1 MNIGLRSKL
10 LIGNLALY
18 GVMAVLFAI
27 YVPAQQEQDAQAAF
41 ERHAASSARILASL
55 AQDSVASEGSGG
67 QQNLQHDLRTVG
79 VTDPEILSLAVLRT
93 NNSVMAQY
101 ASQEFIG
108 EDLVLKTSKTP
119 QLWAKGRFLHA
130 SEPLVNEG
138 KLIGTVVI
146 VLSRSR
152 ITDQVEASR
161 NKALV
166 IDLIMLVIGVV
177 LTLLVVQSVTKPVM
191 RVADSLGTVSSELS
205 ANARDQEASSA
216 EESAV
221 VAQTRLSMEVLLDSA
236 QQIANS
242 SGEVLGNAERT
253 ASGNQQVAARFADL
267 ALMTDK
273 VAEIL
278 ATIMKIADR
287 ADLLALNASL
297 EGTRAGEAG
306 KGFTLVAA
314 EMRRLA
320 ENIMDSV
327 SGIRTLM
334 TEMREASQGA
344 VEASDKSHS
353 SSEETAASAR
363 RIAMLTQEQRQ
374 ATEQVMASMDEMN
387 NVLRETIEG
396 VQRSTAASRDLIDL
410 SHNLA
415 HLVTPMDSQAR
426 NKDAAVSSEES

>member
-1 MNIGLRSKL
+1 MMNIGLRSKL
-10 LIGNLALY
+10 LIGNLALF
-18 GVMAVLFAI
+18 GIIAVLFAI
-27 YVPAQQEQDAQAAF
+27 YIPAQQEKAAESAF
-41 ERHAASSARILASL
+41 ERHATSSARILASL
-55 AQDSVASEGSGG
+55 AEAAVNNDAAGGDHSLQQD
-67 QQNLQHDLRTVG
+67 LTTVG
-79 VTDPEILSLAVLRT
+79 RTDPEILALAVLRT
-93 NNSVMAQY
+93 DNSILAQY
-101 ASQEFIG
+101 RAPTYE
-108 EDLVLKTSKTP
+108 EDSLVLKSANRP
-119 QLWAKGRFLHA
+119 QLWAKGDLLHA
-130 SEPLVNEG
+130 SEPMSSQG
-138 KLIGTVVI
+138 KLIGTVV
-146 VLSRSR
+146 VVFSRSR
-152 ITDQVEASR
+152 IAEQSAESR
-161 NKALV
+161 NQALMLGAV
-166 IDLIMLVIGVV
+166 MLIIGVL
-177 LTLLVVQSVTKPVM
+177 LTLVVVRSVTKPVL
-191 RVADSLGTVSSELS
+191 RVADSLDAVSSELS
-205 ANARDQEASSA
+205 ATARDQEASSA
-216 EESAV
+216 EEAAV

-236 QQIANS
+236 QQIANQ

-253 ASGNQQVAARFADL
+253 ASGNQRVAARFADL
-267 ALMTDK
+267 AQMTDK

-306 KGFTLVAA
+306 KGFALVAA

-344 VEASDKSHS
+344 VEASDKSRN

-363 RIAMLTQEQRQ
+363 RIATLTQEQRQ

-396 VQRSTAASRDLIDL
+396 VQRSSAVSKNLIDL

-415 HLVTPMDSQAR
+415 HLVTPVDVKASTTEDGKR
-426 NKDAAVSSEES
+426 